1 MVEVRDL
8 ESDAHWHI
16 ALPGIEGF
24 RVLHEGDLGEFWG
37 HVLSLVIEVTA
48 GGWWKQELSRGGLPA
63 NGLEMFES
71 TL

>member
-48 GGWWKQELSRGGLPA
+48 GGW
-63 NGLEMFES
+63 
-71 TL
+71 